1 MTEQVDHASMTPPQ
15 RPQSPHDPDVPV
27 NHYGIDR
34 RRSDSRSAYG
44 AGDGVGAVA
53 VLVAVLSGVVVL
65 LLSSSGLLPSFGT
78 GVVEHENERHG
89 DGGFGTGSVTSSPVT
104 IAEPTTDGYPA
115 PEHALEESGRPH
127 GTTKSG
133 ESERDTSGKS
143 PRPVTSLGAHPFNI
157 PGNGAIDTEC
167 DLPDFDTDTAAQRA
181 FLRSLTPCLMAMW
194 TPALREANLP
204 VETPDVVVT
213 RGDVH
218 SPCGDRSWR
227 RTAMYCGGN
236 HTIYWTAR
244 HYYRIEGRET
254 AGPYLGQFAHE
265 FGHSLQGMTGISEA
279 YGTAVEEAGGT
290 ETAEG
295 LELSRRNEL
304 QATCY
309 GGQALAALQHG
320 GVDND
325 HIMSALRDASNRGDQ
340 AGEVR
345 NHGSTAHNRLWA
357 HRGFRTNRITECNTW
372 SAADSEVS

>member
-1 MTEQVDHASMTPPQ
+1 MTPPQ
-15 RPQSPHDPDVPV
+15 RPQPPHDPDVPASSSGTDP
-27 NHYGIDR
+27 Y
-34 RRSDSRSAYG
+34 RSDSYSASD

-53 VLVAVLSGVVVL
+53 VLVAVLSGVVLL
-65 LLSSSGLLPSFGT
+65 LLSSAGLLPSYGA
-78 GVVEHENERHG
+78 GALQHGNERHEEG
-89 DGGFGTGSVTSSPVT
+89 ELETVPVVPSPGTTTAPTS
-104 IAEPTTDGYPA
+104 DGYPA
-115 PEHALEESGRPH
+115 PEHALEESGKPH
-127 GTTKSG
+127 GPTDIGRPEGDTT
-133 ESERDTSGKS
+133 ELR
-143 PRPVTSLGAHPFNI
+143 PRPVTSLGEHPFNI
-157 PGNGAIDTEC
+157 PGNGAVDTACE
-167 DLPDFDTDTAAQRA
+167 LPDFDTDTAAQRA
-181 FLRSLTPCLMAMW
+181 FLRSLTPCLMEMW

-213 RGDVH
+213 HGEVH
-218 SPCGDRSWR
+218 SPCGDRGWR

-244 HYYRIEGRET
+244 HYSRVEGRET

-265 FGHSLQGMTGISEA
+265 FGHAVQGMTGISEA
-279 YGTAVEEAGGT
+279 YGRALHEAGGT
-290 ETAEG
+290 ETSEG

-345 NHGSTAHNRLWA
+345 NHGSTEHNRLWA

-372 SAADSEVS
+372 SAKESEVS